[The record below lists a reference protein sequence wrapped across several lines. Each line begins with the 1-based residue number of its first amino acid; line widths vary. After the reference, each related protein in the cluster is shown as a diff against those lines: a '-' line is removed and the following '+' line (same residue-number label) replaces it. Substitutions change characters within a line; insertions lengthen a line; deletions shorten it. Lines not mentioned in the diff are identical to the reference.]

1 MVDFASATSL
11 DGSPIVPPKSITFNT
26 QMLDAVSSVC
36 GPADG
41 VTKCG
46 LRSIS
51 FVDKGTSLPITVWPY
66 FGFSW
71 NSLTSTLTLD
81 FAQALATK
89 VLTAKLSLVDNPTVI
104 WSQDITSTVISN
116 APSTPTAPKTSV
128 SLNTGVFIAWIAPSN
143 GGFAIIAYTVHI
155 RKSDGG
161 YSTELVS
168 CDGSNSAIAS
178 AQSCTIPIT
187 TLQAAPFNLAGGAS
201 IYATVIATNV
211 FGSSAVSIAGN
222 GAVLPQDCSASS
234 MSVSVVRA
242 NGNVS
247 YVPDKS
253 NAQFVI
259 TWADFLL
266 KQNSGCTKATVKY
279 GVTVSSM
286 FGPIDSKWFS
296 FDLVQR
302 KIFFNILAPYTDSK
316 LKIEITGRINGDLSL
331 ASAVDKF
338 TFSVLKSQN

>member
-11 DGSPIVPPKSITFNT
+11 DGSSIDPPNSITFNT

-51 FVDKGTSLPITVWPY
+51 FVDKGTGLPIIVWPY

-81 FAQALATK
+81 FAQALSTK

-104 WSQDITSTVISN
+104 WSQDITSTVSKV
-116 APSTPTAPKTSV
+116 PSTPTAPTTSL
-128 SLNTGVFIAWIAPSN
+128 SLNTGVTIAWITPSN
-143 GGFAIIAYTVHI
+143 GGSAIIAYTVQI
-155 RKSDGG
+155 RKSDYG

-168 CDGSNSAIAS
+168 CNGSNSATVS
-178 AQSCTIPIT
+178 AKSCTIPIT
-187 TLQAAPFNLAGGAS
+187 TLQAEPFKLAGGAS

-211 FGSSAVSIAGN
+211 IGSSAVSIAGN

-242 NGNVS
+242 NGDVS
-247 YVPDKS
+247 YVPDNS

-279 GVTVSSM
+279 GVIVSSM
-286 FGPIDSKWFS
+286 SGPIDSKWF
-296 FDLVQR
+296 
-302 KIFFNILAPYTDSK
+302 
-316 LKIEITGRINGDLSL
+316 
-331 ASAVDKF
+331 
-338 TFSVLKSQN
+338 